1 MSQLSL
7 SAKNLKET
15 LWTVLEQLKSGEI
28 PVNEVLAIANVAKEI
43 TRCTNTQ
50 LKISV
55 HTGRELSKEV
65 IEFSEN

>member
-7 SAKNLKET
+7 SAKNLKDT
-15 LWTVLEQLKSGEI
+15 LWSTLEQLKSGGT
-28 PVNEVLAIANVAKEI
+28 PVSEVLAVCNVAKEI

-55 HTGRELSKEV
+55 HTGRDLAKEV
-65 IEFSEN
+65 VEFSEN